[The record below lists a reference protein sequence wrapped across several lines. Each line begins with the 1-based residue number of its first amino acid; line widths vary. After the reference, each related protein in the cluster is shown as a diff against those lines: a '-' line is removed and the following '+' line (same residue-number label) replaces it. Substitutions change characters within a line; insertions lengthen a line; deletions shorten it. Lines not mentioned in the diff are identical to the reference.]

1 MKPARALLAT
11 LCVALSA
18 SGAFSQA
25 NYPDKPIRML
35 VGFAPAGP
43 ADIAARVVGE
53 KLSEAWGKPVV
64 IENVT
69 GAASNVS
76 AERTAKAA
84 PDGYTLLM
92 AAGAT
97 IVINLSLYEKL
108 SFDPVRD

>member
-1 MKPARALLAT
+1 MRTIHGLVAALAFLIPAGDA
-11 LCVALSA
+11 
-18 SGAFSQA
+18 QA
-25 NYPDKPIRML
+25 QGTYPDKPIRIL

-53 KLSEAWGKPVV
+53 RLSEAWGKPVI

-69 GAASNVS
+69 GAAGNVS
-76 AERTAKAA
+76 AERVTKAA

-97 IVINLSLYEKL
+97 IVSNVSLYDKL
-108 SFDPVRD
+108 PF